1 MFLLDTKNVNL
12 GISLYLNRI
21 SVFCLKTSL
30 YIQIGISDAL
40 LSIWSYIPNLR
51 QSHAMYKYDAI
62 DQTLVDQRVAQ
73 FRDQVAR
80 RINGTLAEEEF
91 RPLRLQNGLYH
102 QRHAY
107 MLRVAIPYG
116 LLSAKQL
123 RTLALIAEKYDRGYG
138 HFTTRQNIQFNWIEL
153 EQTPDILA
161 ELAKVEM
168 HAIQTSG
175 NCIRNITSDAFAG
188 VAGDEYID
196 PRPVCELLRQ
206 WSTLHPE
213 FAHLPRKFKF
223 AINGAKEDRTVLLC
237 HDVGIELKKN
247 AQGELVADIYAG
259 GGMGRTPILGQL
271 IKQDLSWQVLPSYL
285 TALLRVYNRFGRR
298 DNLYKARIKILVKAL
313 GPEEFARQVEGE
325 WTHIKNG
332 DDNFTQ
338 AEWER
343 VAKHFTKPA
352 YQQLSALSEQQIV
365 AGAPETERSAFTRWL
380 ERNVKPHQVAGYASV
395 ILSLKPH
402 GTVAPGDATVAQMNA
417 IADLSDQYSFGELRV
432 THEQNLVLADVEQS
446 KLLELWQATKQQHV
460 ALPNIGLLT
469 DIIACP
475 GGDFCSLANA
485 KSLPIAKAIQE
496 RFDNLDYLFDL
507 GDISLNISGCINS
520 CGHHHVGNI
529 GVLGVDKDGEE
540 WYQITLGGEQG
551 NTAAIGKVIG
561 PSFYA
566 DEIPDVITN
575 IINTYTEQRTDDES
589 FIDAYRRI
597 GVTPFKEA
605 AYKNAKKKD
614 KAVDQKESAAS

>member
-1 MFLLDTKNVNL
+1 
-12 GISLYLNRI
+12 
-21 SVFCLKTSL
+21 
-30 YIQIGISDAL
+30 
-40 LSIWSYIPNLR
+40 
-51 QSHAMYKYDAI
+51 MYKYDAI

-80 RINGTLAEEEF
+80 RMNGTLAEEEF

-247 AQGELVADIYAG
+247 TRGELIADLYAG
-259 GGMGRTPILGQL
+259 GGMGRTPILGSL
-271 IKQDLSWQVLPSYL
+271 IKQDLPWQLLPSYL

-313 GPEEFARQVEGE
+313 GPQEFARQVEGE
-325 WTHIKNG
+325 WAHLQND
-332 DDNFTQ
+332 DDNFTK

-352 YQQLSALSEQQIV
+352 YQQLSSLTNEQVI
-365 AGAPETERSAFTRWL
+365 ADAPEAEQTTFARWL
-380 ERNVKPHQVAGYASV
+380 ERNVRPHQVPGYASV

-402 GTVAPGDATVAQMNA
+402 GTVAPGDATTAQMKA

-446 KLLELWQATKQQHV
+446 KLFELWRAAKKQNV
-460 ALPNIGLLT
+460 ALANIGLLT

-529 GVLGVDKDGEE
+529 GVLGVDKDGQE

-551 NTAAIGKVIG
+551 VDAAIGKVIG

-575 IINTYTEQRTDDES
+575 IINTYVEQRADDES
-589 FIDAYRRI
+589 FVQAYRRI
-597 GVTPFKEA
+597 GVAPFKEA
-605 AYKNAKKKD
+605 AYKNVQKKEKLP
-614 KAVDQKESAAS
+614 AAAGEDAS

>member
-1 MFLLDTKNVNL
+1 
-12 GISLYLNRI
+12 
-21 SVFCLKTSL
+21 
-30 YIQIGISDAL
+30 
-40 LSIWSYIPNLR
+40 
-51 QSHAMYKYDAI
+51 MYKYDAI

-153 EQTPDILA
+153 DQTPDILA

-247 AQGELVADIYAG
+247 AAGELIADIYAG
-259 GGMGRTPILGQL
+259 GGMGRTPILGSL
-271 IKQDLSWQVLPSYL
+271 IKQDVPWQVLPSYL

-338 AEWER
+338 AEWDR

-365 AGAPETERSAFTRWL
+365 AGATETERSAFARWL

-402 GTVAPGDATVAQMNA
+402 GTVAPGDATVGQMNA

-446 KLLELWQATKQQHV
+446 KLLELWQAAKQQHV

-507 GDISLNISGCINS
+507 GDVSLNISGCINS

-551 NTAAIGKVIG
+551 NDASIGKVIG

-575 IINTYTEQRTDDES
+575 VINTYVGERNGDEP
-589 FIDAYRRI
+589 FIETYRRI
-597 GVTPFKEA
+597 GVAPFKEA
-605 AYKNAKKKD
+605 AYKNVKKKERAES
-614 KAVDQKESAAS
+614 KAAGVDAS

>member
-1 MFLLDTKNVNL
+1 
-12 GISLYLNRI
+12 
-21 SVFCLKTSL
+21 
-30 YIQIGISDAL
+30 
-40 LSIWSYIPNLR
+40 
-51 QSHAMYKYDAI
+51 
-62 DQTLVDQRVAQ
+62 
-73 FRDQVAR
+73 
-80 RINGTLAEEEF
+80 
-91 RPLRLQNGLYH
+91 
-102 QRHAY
+102 
-107 MLRVAIPYG
+107 
-116 LLSAKQL
+116 LSAQQL
-123 RTLALIAEKYDRGYG
+123 RTLAHISEKYDRGYG
-138 HFTTRQNIQFNWIEL
+138 HFTTRQNIQFNWVTL
-153 EQTPDILA
+153 EDTPDILA
-161 ELAKVEM
+161 DLAKVEM

-188 VAGDEYID
+188 VASDEYVD

-247 AQGELVADIYAG
+247 ANINNGELTDGLTADIYAG
-259 GGMGRTPILGQL
+259 GGMGRTPILGSL
-271 IKQDLSWQVLPSYL
+271 IKTGLPWQLLPSYL

-313 GPEEFARQVEGE
+313 GSEEFARQVEGE
-325 WTHIKNG
+325 WLHIQNG
-332 DDNFTQ
+332 GDNFTQ
-338 AEWER
+338 AEWNR
-343 VAKHFTKPA
+343 VAKHFSKPTYQDLAKLSTK
-352 YQQLSALSEQQIV
+352 QVLEL
-365 AGAPETERSAFTRWL
+365 APEADQVGFKRWL
-380 ERNVKPHQVAGYASV
+380 ERNVKDHQVPGYASM

-402 GTVAPGDATVAQMNA
+402 GTVAPGDATTAQMNA
-417 IADLSDQYSFGELRV
+417 IADLADQYSFGELRV

-446 KLLELWQATKQQHV
+446 QLYKLWQAAKQQHV

-496 RFDNLDYLFDL
+496 RFDDLDYLFDL
-507 GDISLNISGCINS
+507 GDISVNISGCINS

-551 NTAAIGKVIG
+551 NAAAIGKVIG

-566 DEIPDVITN
+566 DEIPDVISK
-575 IINTYTEQRTDDES
+575 IINTYTEERSVDES
-589 FIDAYRRI
+589 FIEAYRRL
-597 GVTPFKEA
+597 GMTPFKEA
-605 AYKNAKKKD
+605 AYKNKHENEKNKD
-614 KAVDQKESAAS
+614 KAEVSGSAA

>member
-1 MFLLDTKNVNL
+1 
-12 GISLYLNRI
+12 
-21 SVFCLKTSL
+21 
-30 YIQIGISDAL
+30 
-40 LSIWSYIPNLR
+40 
-51 QSHAMYKYDAI
+51 MYKYDHI
-62 DQTLVDQRVAQ
+62 DQTLVDQRVTQ
-73 FRDQVAR
+73 FRDQVER
-80 RINGTLAEEEF
+80 RLNGTLAEEEF

-123 RTLALIAEKYDRGYG
+123 RTLALIADKYDRGYG
-138 HFTTRQNIQFNWIEL
+138 HFTTRQNIQFNWVEL

-188 VAGDEYID
+188 VAADEYID

-247 AQGELVADIYAG
+247 IVGELTADIYAG
-259 GGMGRTPILGQL
+259 GGMGRTPILGSL
-271 IKQDLSWQVLPSYL
+271 IKQDLPWQVLPSYL

-325 WTHIKNG
+325 WLHLHNAEKNS
-332 DDNFTQ
+332 DANFTQ

-343 VAKHFTKPA
+343 VAQHFTKPA
-352 YQQLSALSEQQIV
+352 YQQLNALSNEDIHT
-365 AGAPETERSAFTRWL
+365 AAPEDERAAFARWL
-380 ERNVKPHQVAGYASV
+380 ERNVKPHQVPGYASV

-402 GTVAPGDATVAQMNA
+402 GTVAPGDATTAQMNA
-417 IADLSDQYSFGELRV
+417 IADLADQYSFGELRV

-446 KLLELWQATKQQHV
+446 KLLELWQAAKQQHV

-496 RFDNLDYLFDL
+496 RFDDLDYLFDL

-551 NTAAIGKVIG
+551 NDASIGKVIG

-566 DEIPDVITN
+566 NEIPDVMTSL
-575 IINTYTEQRTDDES
+575 INTYVNQRATDEP
-589 FIDAYRRI
+589 FIETYRRL
-597 GVTPFKEA
+597 GVAPFKEA
-605 AYKNAKKKD
+605 AYKNNGKHSKGAL
-614 KAVDQKESAAS
+614 A

>member
-1 MFLLDTKNVNL
+1 
-12 GISLYLNRI
+12 
-21 SVFCLKTSL
+21 
-30 YIQIGISDAL
+30 
-40 LSIWSYIPNLR
+40 
-51 QSHAMYKYDAI
+51 MYKYDYI
-62 DQTLVDQRVAQ
+62 DQTLVNERVIQ
-73 FRDQVAR
+73 FKDQVDR
-80 RINGTLAEEEF
+80 RINGTLPEEEF

-116 LLSAKQL
+116 LLSSDQL
-123 RTLALIAEKYDRGYG
+123 RTLAHIADKYDRGYG
-138 HFTTRQNIQFNWIEL
+138 HFTTRQNIQFNWIKL
-153 EQTPDILA
+153 EESPAILA
-161 ELAKVEM
+161 DLAKVQM

-188 VAGDEYID
+188 VAADEYVD
-196 PRPVCELLRQ
+196 PRPICELLRQ

-223 AINGAKEDRTVLLC
+223 AINGAKEDRTILLC
-237 HDVGIELKKN
+237 HDVGIELKKD
-247 AQGELVADIYAG
+247 AQGQLIADIYAG
-259 GGMGRTPILGQL
+259 GGMGRTPILGSL
-271 IKQDLSWQVLPSYL
+271 IKTGLPWQLLPSYL

-313 GPEEFARQVEGE
+313 SPEEFARQVEGE
-325 WTHIKNG
+325 WLFNKDS

-338 AEWER
+338 AEWDR

-352 YQQLSALSEQQIV
+352 YKNLNALTNEQVIHTASE
-365 AGAPETERSAFTRWL
+365 ADKTAFSKWL
-380 ERNVKPHQVAGYASV
+380 ERNVKPHQVPGYASV

-402 GTVAPGDATVAQMNA
+402 GTVAPGDATTAQMLA
-417 IADLSDQYSFGELRV
+417 IADLADQYSFGELRA
-432 THEQNLVLADVEQS
+432 THEQNLVLADVEQE
-446 KLLELWQATKQQHV
+446 KLYALWQEAKKQKV
-460 ALPNIGLLT
+460 ALPNVGLLT

-496 RFDNLDYLFDL
+496 RFDDLDYLFDL

-551 NTAAIGKVIG
+551 NDAAIGKVIG

-575 IINTYTEQRTDDES
+575 IINTYVAHRNDDEA
-589 FIDAYRRI
+589 FIEAYRRL
-597 GVTPFKEA
+597 GVAPFKEA
-605 AYKNAKKKD
+605 AYKNAKKKE
-614 KAVDQKESAAS
+614 KAESAGDAS

>member
-1 MFLLDTKNVNL
+1 
-12 GISLYLNRI
+12 
-21 SVFCLKTSL
+21 
-30 YIQIGISDAL
+30 
-40 LSIWSYIPNLR
+40 
-51 QSHAMYKYDAI
+51 MYKYDAI

-271 IKQDLSWQVLPSYL
+271 IKQDLSWQRLPSYL

-313 GPEEFARQVEGE
+313 GSEEFARQVEGE
-325 WTHIKNG
+325 WAHIKNG

-338 AEWER
+338 AEWDR

-352 YQQLSALSEQQIV
+352 YKQLSSLSQQQII
-365 AGAPETERSAFTRWL
+365 AGAPETERSAFARWL

-446 KLLELWQATKQQHV
+446 KLLELWQAAKQQHV
-460 ALPNIGLLT
+460 AMPNIGLLT

-551 NTAAIGKVIG
+551 NHTAIGKVIG

-566 DEIPDVITN
+566 DEIPDVITKV
-575 IINTYTEQRTDDES
+575 INTYVEHRTDDES
-589 FIDAYRRI
+589 FIDSYRRI
-597 GVTPFKEA
+597 GVAPFKEA

-614 KAVDQKESAAS
+614 RAEDKTESAASSS

>member
-1 MFLLDTKNVNL
+1 
-12 GISLYLNRI
+12 
-21 SVFCLKTSL
+21 
-30 YIQIGISDAL
+30 
-40 LSIWSYIPNLR
+40 
-51 QSHAMYKYDAI
+51 MYKYDAI

-80 RINGTLAEEEF
+80 RMNGTLAEEEF

-153 EQTPDILA
+153 DQTPDILA

-247 AQGELVADIYAG
+247 AAGELIADIYAG
-259 GGMGRTPILGQL
+259 GGMGRTPILGSL
-271 IKQDLSWQVLPSYL
+271 IKQDVPWQVLPSYL

-338 AEWER
+338 AEWDR

-365 AGAPETERSAFTRWL
+365 AGAPETERSAFARWL

-446 KLLELWQATKQQHV
+446 KLLELWQAAKQQHV

-551 NTAAIGKVIG
+551 NDAAIGKVIG

-575 IINTYTEQRTDDES
+575 VINTYVTQRTDDES

>member
-1 MFLLDTKNVNL
+1 
-12 GISLYLNRI
+12 
-21 SVFCLKTSL
+21 
-30 YIQIGISDAL
+30 
-40 LSIWSYIPNLR
+40 
-51 QSHAMYKYDAI
+51 MYKYDAI

-73 FRDQVAR
+73 FRDQVSR

-123 RTLALIAEKYDRGYG
+123 RTLALIADKYDRGYG

-223 AINGAKEDRTVLLC
+223 AINGAKVDRTVLLC

-247 AQGELVADIYAG
+247 TKGELVADIYAG
-259 GGMGRTPILGQL
+259 GGMGRTPILGSL
-271 IKQDLSWQVLPSYL
+271 IKQDVPWQVLPSYL

-325 WTHIKNG
+325 WAHIQNT

-338 AEWER
+338 TEWDR
-343 VAKHFTKPA
+343 VAKHFTKPT
-352 YQQLSALSEQQIV
+352 YKTLSALTTEQLIASTPESEK
-365 AGAPETERSAFTRWL
+365 AAFARWL
-380 ERNVKPHQVAGYASV
+380 ERNVKSHQVAGYASV

-446 KLLELWQATKQQHV
+446 KLLALWQAAKQQHV

-551 NTAAIGKVIG
+551 NDAAIGKVIG

-566 DEIPDVITN
+566 DEIPDVVTN
-575 IINTYTEQRTDDES
+575 IINTYVEHRADDES

-605 AYKNAKKKD
+605 SYKNAKKKV
-614 KAVDQKESAAS
+614 KAEDLNENAASQS

>member
-1 MFLLDTKNVNL
+1 
-12 GISLYLNRI
+12 
-21 SVFCLKTSL
+21 
-30 YIQIGISDAL
+30 
-40 LSIWSYIPNLR
+40 
-51 QSHAMYKYDAI
+51 MYKYDTI

-80 RINGTLAEEEF
+80 RLNSTLAEEEF

-138 HFTTRQNIQFNWIEL
+138 HFTTRQNIQYNWVEL
-153 EQTPDILA
+153 EKTPDILA

-188 VAGDEYID
+188 VAADEYID
-196 PRPVCELLRQ
+196 PRPICELLRQ

-247 AQGELVADIYAG
+247 PIGELVADIYAG
-259 GGMGRTPILGQL
+259 GGMGRTPILGSL
-271 IKQDLSWQVLPSYL
+271 IKQDLPWEVLPSYL

-313 GPEEFARQVEGE
+313 GSEEFARQVEGE
-325 WTHIKNG
+325 WIHIKNG

-338 AEWER
+338 AEWDR
-343 VAKHFTKPA
+343 VAQHFTKPA
-352 YQQLSALSEQQIV
+352 YKQLGKLTSEQVI
-365 AGAPETERSAFTRWL
+365 ASAPESQRSAFSRWL
-380 ERNVKPHQVAGYASV
+380 ERNVKPHQVPGYASV

-402 GTVAPGDATVAQMNA
+402 GTVAPGDATTAQMNA

-446 KLLELWQATKQQHV
+446 KLLELWQAAKQQHV

-496 RFDNLDYLFDL
+496 RFNNLDYLFDL

-551 NTAAIGKVIG
+551 NDAAIGKVIG

-575 IINTYTEQRTDDES
+575 VINTYVEHRTDDES

-605 AYKNAKKKD
+605 AYKNAQKKD

>member
-1 MFLLDTKNVNL
+1 
-12 GISLYLNRI
+12 
-21 SVFCLKTSL
+21 
-30 YIQIGISDAL
+30 
-40 LSIWSYIPNLR
+40 
-51 QSHAMYKYDAI
+51 MYKYDYI
-62 DQTLVDQRVAQ
+62 DQTLVDQRVIQ
-73 FRDQVAR
+73 FRDQVER
-80 RINGTLAEEEF
+80 RLNGTLPEEEF

-123 RTLALIAEKYDRGYG
+123 RMLALIADKYDRGYG
-138 HFTTRQNIQFNWIEL
+138 HFTTRQNIQYNWVEL

-161 ELAKVEM
+161 DLATVEM

-188 VAGDEYID
+188 VAADEYVD
-196 PRPVCELLRQ
+196 PRPICELLRQ

-223 AINGAKEDRTVLLC
+223 AINGAKEDRTILLC
-237 HDVGIELKKN
+237 HDVGIELKKD
-247 AQGELVADIYAG
+247 ADGKLLADLYAG
-259 GGMGRTPILGQL
+259 GGMGRTPILGSL
-271 IKQDLSWQVLPSYL
+271 IKQNLSWQLLPSYL

-325 WTHIKNG
+325 WAHIANG
-332 DDNFTQ
+332 NDNFTQ
-338 AEWER
+338 AEWDR

-352 YQQLSALSEQQIV
+352 YKHVSSVSKEQLIEQLGSTDKAEQI
-365 AGAPETERSAFTRWL
+365 AFTRWL
-380 ERNVKPHQVAGYASV
+380 ERNARSHQVSGYALV

-402 GTVAPGDATVAQMNA
+402 GVPPGDVTSAQMNA
-417 IADLSDQYSFGELRV
+417 IADLADQYSFGELRA
-432 THEQNLVLADVEQS
+432 THEQNLVLADVEQAQ
-446 KLLELWQATKQQHV
+446 LVELWRAAKKQNLVQ
-460 ALPNIGLLT
+460 PNIGLLT

-496 RFDNLDYLFDL
+496 RFDDLDYLYDL
-507 GDISLNISGCINS
+507 GEITLNISGCINS

-529 GVLGVDKDGEE
+529 GVLGVDKDGQE

-551 NTAAIGKVIG
+551 NDAAIGKVIG

-566 DEIPDVITN
+566 DEIPDVMSS
-575 IINTYTEQRTDDES
+575 IINTYVAQRHEDES
-589 FIDAYRRI
+589 FISAYRRL

-605 AYKNAKKKD
+605 AYANAKKKGL
-614 KAVDQKESAAS
+614 ADQAAIGGAAS

>member
-1 MFLLDTKNVNL
+1 
-12 GISLYLNRI
+12 
-21 SVFCLKTSL
+21 
-30 YIQIGISDAL
+30 
-40 LSIWSYIPNLR
+40 
-51 QSHAMYKYDAI
+51 MYKYDYI
-62 DQTLVDQRVAQ
+62 DQTLVDQRVIQ
-73 FRDQVAR
+73 FRDQVER
-80 RINGTLAEEEF
+80 RLNGTLPEEEF

-123 RTLALIAEKYDRGYG
+123 RMLALIADKYDRGYG
-138 HFTTRQNIQFNWIEL
+138 HFTTRQNIQYNWVEL

-161 ELAKVEM
+161 DLATVEM

-188 VAGDEYID
+188 VAADEYVD
-196 PRPVCELLRQ
+196 PRPICELLRQ

-223 AINGAKEDRTVLLC
+223 AINGAKEDRTILLC
-237 HDVGIELKKN
+237 HDVGIELKKD
-247 AQGELVADIYAG
+247 ADGKLLADLYAG
-259 GGMGRTPILGQL
+259 GGMGRTPILGSL
-271 IKQDLSWQVLPSYL
+271 IKQNLSWQLLPSYL

-325 WTHIKNG
+325 WAHIANG
-332 DDNFTQ
+332 NDNFTQ
-338 AEWER
+338 AEWDR

-352 YQQLSALSEQQIV
+352 YKHVSSVSTEQLIEQLGSTDKAEQI
-365 AGAPETERSAFTRWL
+365 AFTRWL
-380 ERNVKPHQVAGYASV
+380 ERNVRSHQVSGYASV

-402 GTVAPGDATVAQMNA
+402 GVPPGDVTSAQMNA
-417 IADLSDQYSFGELRV
+417 IADLADQYSFGELRA
-432 THEQNLVLADVEQS
+432 THEQNLVLADVEQAQ
-446 KLLELWQATKQQHV
+446 LVELWRAAKKQNLVQ
-460 ALPNIGLLT
+460 PNIGLLT

-496 RFDNLDYLFDL
+496 RFDDLDYLYDL
-507 GDISLNISGCINS
+507 GEITLNISGCINS

-529 GVLGVDKDGEE
+529 GVLGVDKDGQE

-551 NTAAIGKVIG
+551 NDAAIGKVIG

-566 DEIPDVITN
+566 DEIPDVMSS
-575 IINTYTEQRTDDES
+575 IINTYVAQRHEDES
-589 FIDAYRRI
+589 FISAYRRL

-605 AYKNAKKKD
+605 AYANAKKKGL
-614 KAVDQKESAAS
+614 ADQAAIGGAAS

>member
-1 MFLLDTKNVNL
+1 
-12 GISLYLNRI
+12 
-21 SVFCLKTSL
+21 
-30 YIQIGISDAL
+30 
-40 LSIWSYIPNLR
+40 
-51 QSHAMYKYDAI
+51 MYKYDYI

-73 FRDQVAR
+73 FRNQVAR
-80 RINGTLAEEEF
+80 RLDGSLAEEDF

-116 LLSAKQL
+116 LFSAKQL
-123 RTLALIAEKYDRGYG
+123 RTLALISERYDRGYG
-138 HFTTRQNIQFNWIEL
+138 HFTTRQNIQYNWVTL
-153 EQTPDILA
+153 EDTPDILA

-188 VAGDEYID
+188 VAADEYVD
-196 PRPVCELLRQ
+196 TRPICELLRQ

-223 AINGAKEDRTVLLC
+223 AVNGAKEDRTVLLC
-237 HDVGIELKKN
+237 HDVGIELKEDS
-247 AQGELVADIYAG
+247 AGQLTADIYAG
-259 GGMGRTPILGQL
+259 GGMGRTPILGSL
-271 IKQDLSWQVLPSYL
+271 IKQGLPWNMLPSYL

-325 WTHIKNG
+325 WEHIKNG

-338 AEWER
+338 AEWDR

-352 YQQLSALSEQQIV
+352 YKTLPVLSSEQV
-365 AGAPETERSAFTRWL
+365 LAKAPEAERASFARWI
-380 ERNVKPHQVAGYASV
+380 ERNIKPHQIPGYASV

-402 GTVAPGDATVAQMNA
+402 GTVAPGDATTAQMLA
-417 IADLSDQYSFGELRV
+417 IADLSDQYSFGELRA
-432 THEQNLVLADVEQS
+432 THEQNLVLADVEQA
-446 KLLELWQATKQQHV
+446 KLFELWQEAKKQKV

-496 RFDNLDYLFDL
+496 RFDDLDYLFDL

-551 NTAAIGKVIG
+551 NDAAIGKVIG

-575 IINTYTEQRTDDES
+575 IINTYGVQRNDDEP
-589 FIDAYRRI
+589 FVETYRRI

-605 AYKNAKKKD
+605 AYRDAKKKEGEA
-614 KAVDQKESAAS
+614 KALSGEAS

>member
-1 MFLLDTKNVNL
+1 
-12 GISLYLNRI
+12 
-21 SVFCLKTSL
+21 
-30 YIQIGISDAL
+30 
-40 LSIWSYIPNLR
+40 
-51 QSHAMYKYDAI
+51 MYKYDSI

-80 RINGTLAEEEF
+80 RLDGTLAEEEF

-102 QRHAY
+102 QRPAY

-116 LLSAKQL
+116 LFSAKQL
-123 RTLALIAEKYDRGYG
+123 RTLALISEKYDRGYG
-138 HFTTRQNIQFNWIEL
+138 HFTTRQNIQYNWVTL
-153 EQTPDILA
+153 EDTPDILA

-188 VAGDEYID
+188 VAADEYVD
-196 PRPVCELLRQ
+196 TRPICELLRQ

-223 AINGAKEDRTVLLC
+223 AVNGAKEDRTVMLC
-237 HDVGIELKKN
+237 HDVGIELKKD
-247 AQGELVADIYAG
+247 AAGQLTADIYAG
-259 GGMGRTPILGQL
+259 GGMGRTPILGSL
-271 IKQDLSWQVLPSYL
+271 IKQGLPWNVLPSYL

-325 WTHIKNG
+325 WAYIKG
-332 DDNFTQ
+332 SDDNFTQ
-338 AEWER
+338 AEWDR

-352 YQQLSALSEQQIV
+352 YTSLPALSNEQIIH
-365 AGAPETERSAFTRWL
+365 AAPETEQAAFARWL
-380 ERNVKPHQVAGYASV
+380 ERNVKPHQVPGYASV

-402 GTVAPGDATVAQMNA
+402 GTVAPGDATTAQMLA
-417 IADLSDQYSFGELRV
+417 IADLSDQYSFGELRA
-432 THEQNLVLADVEQS
+432 THEQNLVLADVEQT
-446 KLLELWQATKQQHV
+446 KLLELWQEAKRQKV
-460 ALPNIGLLT
+460 ALPNVGLLT

-496 RFDNLDYLFDL
+496 RFDDLDYLFDL

-551 NTAAIGKVIG
+551 NHAAIGKVIG

-575 IINTYTEQRTDDES
+575 VINTYVGERNGEET
-589 FIDAYRRI
+589 FIETYRRI

-605 AYKNAKKKD
+605 AYKNAKKKG
-614 KAVDQKESAAS
+614 KETS

>member
-1 MFLLDTKNVNL
+1 
-12 GISLYLNRI
+12 
-21 SVFCLKTSL
+21 
-30 YIQIGISDAL
+30 
-40 LSIWSYIPNLR
+40 
-51 QSHAMYKYDAI
+51 MYKYDAI

-80 RINGTLAEEEF
+80 RMNGTLAEEEF

-123 RTLALIAEKYDRGYG
+123 RTLALIADKYDRGYG

-247 AQGELVADIYAG
+247 AAINHGELTADIYAG
-259 GGMGRTPILGQL
+259 GGMGRTPILGSL
-271 IKQDLSWQVLPSYL
+271 IKQDVPWQLLPSYL

-313 GPEEFARQVEGE
+313 GPDEFARQVEGE
-325 WTHIKNG
+325 WAHIHNETIHS

-338 AEWER
+338 AEWDR

-352 YQQLSALSEQQIV
+352 YKPLSALSEKRIV
-365 AGAPETERSAFTRWL
+365 AGAPETERSAFARWL

-402 GTVAPGDATVAQMNA
+402 GTVAPGDATVAQMKA

-446 KLLELWQATKQQHV
+446 KLLELWQAAKQQHV

-551 NTAAIGKVIG
+551 SDAAIGKVIG

-575 IINTYTEQRTDDES
+575 VINTYVEHRADDES

-605 AYKNAKKKD
+605 AYKNAKKKLKDQAED
-614 KAVDQKESAAS
+614 KTESAAS

>member
-1 MFLLDTKNVNL
+1 
-12 GISLYLNRI
+12 
-21 SVFCLKTSL
+21 
-30 YIQIGISDAL
+30 
-40 LSIWSYIPNLR
+40 
-51 QSHAMYKYDAI
+51 MYKYDAI

-73 FRDQVAR
+73 FRDQVSR

-123 RTLALIAEKYDRGYG
+123 RTLALIADKYDRGYG

-223 AINGAKEDRTVLLC
+223 AINGAKVDRTVLLC

-247 AQGELVADIYAG
+247 TKGELVADIYAG
-259 GGMGRTPILGQL
+259 GGMGRTPILGSL
-271 IKQDLSWQVLPSYL
+271 IKQDVPWQVLPSYL

-325 WTHIKNG
+325 WAHIQNT

-338 AEWER
+338 AEWDR
-343 VAKHFTKPA
+343 VAKHFTKPT
-352 YQQLSALSEQQIV
+352 YKTLSALTTEQLISSTPESEKV
-365 AGAPETERSAFTRWL
+365 AFARWL
-380 ERNVKPHQVAGYASV
+380 ERNVKSHQVAGYASV

-446 KLLELWQATKQQHV
+446 KLLELWQAAKQQHV

-551 NTAAIGKVIG
+551 NDAAIGKVIG

-566 DEIPDVITN
+566 DEIPDVVTN
-575 IINTYTEQRTDDES
+575 IINTYVEHRADDES

-605 AYKNAKKKD
+605 SYKNAKKKV
-614 KAVDQKESAAS
+614 KAEDLNENAASQS

>member
-1 MFLLDTKNVNL
+1 M
-12 GISLYLNRI
+12 
-21 SVFCLKTSL
+21 
-30 YIQIGISDAL
+30 
-40 LSIWSYIPNLR
+40 
-51 QSHAMYKYDAI
+51 AMYKYDSI

-80 RINGTLAEEEF
+80 RLDGSLAEEEF

-116 LLSAKQL
+116 LFSAKQL
-123 RTLALIAEKYDRGYG
+123 RTLALISEKYDRGYG
-138 HFTTRQNIQFNWIEL
+138 HFTTRQNIQYNWVTL
-153 EQTPDILA
+153 EDTPDILA

-188 VAGDEYID
+188 VAADEYVD
-196 PRPVCELLRQ
+196 TRPICELLRQ

-223 AINGAKEDRTVLLC
+223 AVNGAKEDRTVLLC
-237 HDVGIELKKN
+237 HDVGIELKKMTN
-247 AQGELVADIYAG
+247 HDGLTNELTANIYAG
-259 GGMGRTPILGQL
+259 GGMGRTPILGSL
-271 IKQDLSWQVLPSYL
+271 IKQDLPWNVLPSYL

-298 DNLYKARIKILVKAL
+298 DNIYKARIKILVKAL

-325 WTHIKNG
+325 WAHIQNG

-338 AEWER
+338 AEWDR

-352 YQQLSALSEQQIV
+352 YKTLPALTNEQV
-365 AGAPETERSAFTRWL
+365 LASAPEIERPAFARWI

-402 GTVAPGDATVAQMNA
+402 GTVAPGDATTAQMLA
-417 IADLSDQYSFGELRV
+417 IADLSDQYSFGELRA
-432 THEQNLVLADVEQS
+432 THEQNLVLADVEQA
-446 KLLELWQATKQQHV
+446 KLFTLWQEAKKQKV
-460 ALPNIGLLT
+460 ALPNVGLLT

-496 RFDNLDYLFDL
+496 RFDDLDYLFDL

-551 NTAAIGKVIG
+551 NHAAIGKVIG

-575 IINTYTEQRTDDES
+575 VINTYVGERNGDEP
-589 FIDAYRRI
+589 FIETYRRI
-597 GVTPFKEA
+597 GVAPFKEA
-605 AYKNAKKKD
+605 AYKNVKKKERAES
-614 KAVDQKESAAS
+614 KAAGVDAS

>member
-1 MFLLDTKNVNL
+1 MV
-12 GISLYLNRI
+12 
-21 SVFCLKTSL
+21 
-30 YIQIGISDAL
+30 
-40 LSIWSYIPNLR
+40 
-51 QSHAMYKYDAI
+51 MYKYDAI
-62 DQTLVDQRVAQ
+62 DQTLVDERVTQ

-80 RINGTLAEEEF
+80 RLDGTLAEEEF

-116 LLSAKQL
+116 LLSSNQL
-123 RTLALIAEKYDRGYG
+123 RTLAMIADKYDRGYG
-138 HFTTRQNIQFNWIEL
+138 HFTTRQNIQYNWVEL
-153 EQTPDILA
+153 EETPNILA
-161 ELAKVEM
+161 DLAKVQM

-188 VAGDEYID
+188 VASDEYVD
-196 PRPVCELLRQ
+196 PRPICELLRQ

-237 HDVGIELKKN
+237 HDVGLELKKN
-247 AQGELVADIYAG
+247 AQGELLADIYAG

-271 IKQDLSWQVLPSYL
+271 IKQELPWQLLPSYL

-325 WTHIKNG
+325 WAYIAKG

-338 AEWER
+338 AEWNR
-343 VAKHFTKPA
+343 VAKHFTKPTYKNLPA
-352 YQQLSALSEQQIV
+352 IDNQTLKSQFESELD
-365 AGAPETERSAFTRWL
+365 AHERISFARWL
-380 ERNVKPHQVAGYASV
+380 ERNVRSHQIPGYASV

-402 GTVAPGDATVAQMNA
+402 GTAAPGDATTTQMNA

-432 THEQNLVLADVEQS
+432 THEQNLVLADVEQTQ
-446 KLLELWQATKQQHV
+446 LLNLWHAAKKQNLV
-460 ALPNIGLLT
+460 IPNIGLLT
-469 DIIACP
+469 DLIACP

-496 RFDNLDYLFDL
+496 RFDDLDYLYDL

-540 WYQITLGGEQG
+540 WYQITLGGDQG
-551 NTAAIGKVIG
+551 FDAAIGKVIG

-575 IINTYTEQRTDDES
+575 IINTYVAQRTADES
-589 FIDAYRRI
+589 FVQTYRRL
-597 GVTPFKEA
+597 GVAPFKEA
-605 AYKNAKKKD
+605 AYLNAKKKSKTD
-614 KAVDQKESAAS
+614 ETALGGDAS

>member
-1 MFLLDTKNVNL
+1 
-12 GISLYLNRI
+12 
-21 SVFCLKTSL
+21 
-30 YIQIGISDAL
+30 
-40 LSIWSYIPNLR
+40 
-51 QSHAMYKYDAI
+51 MYKYDTI

-80 RINGTLAEEEF
+80 RLNSTLAEEEF

-138 HFTTRQNIQFNWIEL
+138 HFTTRQNIQYNWVEL
-153 EQTPDILA
+153 EKTPDILA

-188 VAGDEYID
+188 VAADEYID
-196 PRPVCELLRQ
+196 PRPICELLRQ

-247 AQGELVADIYAG
+247 PIGELVADIYAG
-259 GGMGRTPILGQL
+259 GGMGRTPILGSL
-271 IKQDLSWQVLPSYL
+271 IKQDLPWEVLPSYL

-313 GPEEFARQVEGE
+313 GSEEFARQVEGE
-325 WTHIKNG
+325 WIHIKNG

-338 AEWER
+338 AEWDR
-343 VAKHFTKPA
+343 VAQHFTKPA
-352 YQQLSALSEQQIV
+352 YKQLGKLTSEQVI
-365 AGAPETERSAFTRWL
+365 ASAPESQRSAFSRWL
-380 ERNVKPHQVAGYASV
+380 ERNVKPHQVPGYASV

-402 GTVAPGDATVAQMNA
+402 GTVAPGDATTAQMNA

-446 KLLELWQATKQQHV
+446 KLLELWQAAKQQHV

-496 RFDNLDYLFDL
+496 RFNNLDYLFDL

-551 NTAAIGKVIG
+551 NDAAIGKVIG

-575 IINTYTEQRTDDES
+575 VINTYVEHRTDDES
-589 FIDAYRRI
+589 FINVYRRI

-605 AYKNAKKKD
+605 AYKNVKKKD